1 MDQNKIVKRF
11 VIATFVTLYALV
23 SVISTIHV
31 IDFFEMSNPYWLAV
45 SLAIGFEVGAAA
57 SLASLVILDKMN
69 KTLVWALF
77 ITITLMQMQGNMF
90 YAFQNLENFQG
101 WIELFDLVDEEL
113 LYQKRILALV
123 SGAILP
129 LVALGF
135 IKSLIDYIKPQ
146 EDAEFTPEDSSF
158 SNIEE
163 PNESEPVVEPENT
176 EITEEE
182 SEWLSIDL
190 DKLDE
195 LEDEEWEDEEW
206 EDEEWEDEEWESE
219 EDESEEDELE
229 EDELEEDELEEDEL
243 ESDIDWNVQDKWDD
257 DEFLTVDE
265 RDEIISQMEDTEP
278 VDEVEEFEEPND
290 ALKNAANNYKRE
302 VNNPTSVAAV
312 VNDPS
317 NSDLLEEAK
326 RKLALEKR
334 REYVNS
340 KKNA

>member
-206 EDEEWEDEEWESE
+206 ESE
-219 EDESEEDELE
+219 EDES
-229 EDELEEDELEEDEL
+229 EEDELEEDEL

>member
-182 SEWLSIDL
+182 SEWLSVDL

-206 EDEEWEDEEWESE
+206 ESEEWESE
-219 EDESEEDELE
+219 EDES
-229 EDELEEDELEEDEL
+229 EEDELEEDEL

-290 ALKNAANNYKRE
+290 ALKNAADDYKRE

-317 NSDLLEEAK
+317 NSDLMEEAK

>member
-146 EDAEFTPEDSSF
+146 EEAEFTPEDSSF

-163 PNESEPVVEPENT
+163 PNESDPVVEPENT

-182 SEWLSIDL
+182 SEWLSADL

-195 LEDEEWEDEEW
+195 LEDEEWEF
-206 EDEEWEDEEWESE
+206 ED
-219 EDESEEDELE
+219 
-229 EDELEEDELEEDEL
+229 DEL
-243 ESDIDWNVQDKWDD
+243 ESDIDWNLQDKWDD
-257 DEFLTVDE
+257 EEFPTEEE
-265 RDEIISQMEDTEP
+265 REEIISQMEDTEP
-278 VDEVEEFEEPND
+278 VDEVEEWEKPND
-290 ALKNAANNYKRE
+290 ELVEAADRYKE
-302 VNNPTSVAAV
+302 KGNNPTSVAAV

-317 NSDLLEEAK
+317 NSDLMEEAK

>member
-146 EDAEFTPEDSSF
+146 DDEEFTPEDSSF
-158 SNIEE
+158 SNVEDEDPNQE
-163 PNESEPVVEPENT
+163 PRTEPETGSENHIVDQPT
-176 EITEEE
+176 REERE
-182 SEWLSIDL
+182 QILADMMARDQELGLDEDL
-190 DKLDE
+190 DATLNDG
-195 LEDEEWEDEEW
+195 LEDDEW
-206 EDEEWEDEEWESE
+206 
-219 EDESEEDELE
+219 
-229 EDELEEDELEEDEL
+229 EL
-243 ESDIDWNVQDKWDD
+243 ESDIDWDIQDKWGD
-257 DEFLTVDE
+257 DEFWNEEE
-265 RDEIISQMEDTEP
+265 REDIISQMEDTEL
-278 VDEVEEFEEPND
+278 VDIEEELEEPND
-290 ALKNAANNYKRE
+290 ALKDAADNYKRE

-317 NSDLLEEAK
+317 NSDLMNEAK